1 MDGGGAVAREL
12 FTQVR
17 WWRRRAPAVMA
28 IDQLPRQL
36 LSCLLRSASQLLLS
50 LLLLKLRAQ
59 LLPLETPPLREL
71 QVRGHFLRGTVR
83 AREYRRK

>member
-17 WWRRRAPAVMA
+17 WWRRRAPAAMA

-50 LLLLKLRAQ
+50 LLLLKL
-59 LLPLETPPLREL
+59 LREL
-71 QVRGHFLRGTVR
+71 AAADQAGLRPVEHRLPLRPAAIALDLAG
-83 AREYRRK
+83 

>member
-1 MDGGGAVAREL
+1 
-12 FTQVR
+12 
-17 WWRRRAPAVMA
+17 MA

-36 LSCLLRSASQLLLS
+36 LSCLLRSAGQLLLS